1 MSAHLLSASA
11 ELIVAILA
19 MVSTASASVVK
30 TWIGETFRT
39 RRVLKALENAKPQE
53 MPEIIRAWA
62 QFEGKPVSG
71 RPGDD
76 TAADQPLPSERHP
89 VIDTHDA
96 EDATRPALR
105 GTDMNE
111 MAEHV
116 DLLKNPLI
124 RHLIALDLDR
134 NDFVIFGSAPLLA
147 HGLRQ
152 SIGDLDIVARGT
164 AWRRASEFGD
174 PAVGMISGDPA
185 VHLCGGRIQVS
196 QKWISTDWD
205 TDDLI
210 DRAEII
216 QGLRFAPLAD
226 VLAYKRILMR
236 PKDIADILA
245 LTQLGVEIANHGI
258 VQDAASNPAKD
269 CCGAAS
275 AREKNSP

>member
-1 MSAHLLSASA
+1 MSAHLLSVSA
-11 ELIVAILA
+11 ELIVALLA

-30 TWIGETFRT
+30 TWIVETFRT

-53 MPEIIRAWA
+53 MAEIIRAWA
-62 QFEGKPVSG
+62 QFEGKPVSQ
-71 RPGDD
+71 RPADD
-76 TAADQPLPSERHP
+76 MAADQPLPSERHLA
-89 VIDTHDA
+89 IEAHDA
-96 EDATRPALR
+96 EQDVTRPALR

-116 DLLKNPLI
+116 DVLKNPLI

-152 SIGDLDIVARGT
+152 SIRDLDIVARGA
-164 AWRRASEFGD
+164 AWRRASELGV
-174 PAVGMISGDPA
+174 PAVGMISGGPA

-196 QKWISTDWD
+196 QKWISTCWD

-226 VLAYKRILMR
+226 VLAYKCILMR
-236 PKDIADILA
+236 PKDIVDIQA
-245 LTQLGVEIANHGI
+245 LTQLGAEISNHGT
-258 VQDAASNPAKD
+258 VQDAASDPANA
-269 CCGAAS
+269 CCKAALRS
-275 AREKNSP
+275 